1 MNAVTLWQWR
11 SRKSIQKIACKFYFC
26 ALWFHLETQ
35 KRICYYNID
44 IFGIPKEVIFLAET
58 TTVTAQEEV
67 LENETEQEGQSIST
81 QKRRYLRPR
90 EMFAYLLTAFGQK
103 NLNEFVNGNRQFFMI
118 SFLGISGKAYGLIIF
133 LEMLYDALD
142 DSLSG
147 IIIDRTRTRWGKL
160 RPYLMLAT
168 PIWSIAIL
176 MLFTTP
182 SFLTS
187 TGAKIAWAVVAIFA
201 HNLGMSYFGI
211 WQILPFDITPNVNE
225 RNNLLAS
232 QKFMELFGVWLPGLL
247 PIFIDLL
254 PRATD
259 NAVGM
264 QDVYSG
270 YALIMVV
277 ISAVTAIYGF
287 CVMRERI
294 PLASREQMNEVGII
308 ESFKIALKN
317 RPMLILQL
325 NYFFNGL
332 KGIGASNEKFFWVH
346 NAGAMS
352 YSSIAS
358 IFTGMPAFIITPL
371 VPKMIRRFGART
383 VGIAAGIFGGA
394 AYATMFL
401 LGYQPF
407 ARFNETLTWETPTG
421 IVVNLVYMTIMLTIC
436 GLPNGVINVVGTI
449 LQGDVYD
456 YGEWKYG
463 VRNEAL
469 IATVSGYFQ
478 KAANAVNGLL
488 SGVVISL
495 IGYTA
500 HKDVFGNV
508 VRETDNSVL
517 QGFWFIFCVMPAI
530 ARFLYG
536 VSLIFFNVHGK
547 FKEQMLKDLD
557 ERRLEALQK
566 VNAENAPKNTDAQ

>member
-1 MNAVTLWQWR
+1 M
-11 SRKSIQKIACKFYFC
+11 I
-26 ALWFHLETQ
+26 
-35 KRICYYNID
+35 
-44 IFGIPKEVIFLAET
+44 
-58 TTVTAQEEV
+58 
-67 LENETEQEGQSIST
+67 ETEVDQEV
-81 QKRRYLRPR
+81 QKASAQNRRYLRPR

-103 NLNEFVNGNRQFFMI
+103 NLTEFVNGNRQFFMI
-118 SFLGISGKAYGLIIF
+118 SFLGLSGKAYGLIIF
-133 LEMLYDALD
+133 IEMLYDALD

-147 IIIDRTRTRWGKL
+147 LIIDRTRTRWGKL

-168 PIWSIAIL
+168 PLWAVAII

-182 SFLTS
+182 SFLT
-187 TGAKIAWAVVAIFA
+187 TTTAKLIWAVVAIFA
-201 HNLGMSYFGI
+201 HNLGMSYFGV
-211 WQILPFDITPNVNE
+211 WQIMPYDITPNVNE

-232 QKFMELFGVWLPGLL
+232 QKFMELFGAWLPALL

-254 PRATD
+254 PRMT
-259 NAVGM
+259 NNSVGM

-270 YALIMVV
+270 YAVLIVA
-277 ISAVTAIYGF
+277 ISAATAIYGF
-287 CVMRERI
+287 FVMRERV
-294 PLASREQMNEVGII
+294 PLASREQMKEVGIV
-308 ESFKIALKN
+308 ESFKIAIKN

-358 IFTGMPAFIITPL
+358 IFTGIPAFIITPL
-371 VPKMIRRFGART
+371 TPKLIRKFGARN
-383 VGIAAGIFGGA
+383 VGIAAGVFGGA
-394 AYATMFL
+394 AYTLMFL
-401 LGYQPF
+401 IGYQPF
-407 ARFNETLTWETPTG
+407 ARINEKWTWNDPVG
-421 IVVNLVYMTIMLTIC
+421 IVLNLVYMTIMLTLC

-478 KAANAVNGLL
+478 KLANAINGLL

-508 VRETDNSVL
+508 VRETDSSVL
-517 QGFWFIFCVMPAI
+517 RGFWFIFCVMPAL

-536 VSLIFFNVHGK
+536 ISLIFFNVHGK
-547 FKEQMLKDLD
+547 FKAQMLKDLE
-557 ERRLEALQK
+557 ERRLEQIRSMQADEAQ
-566 VNAENAPKNTDAQ
+566 NDAPSEK

>member
-1 MNAVTLWQWR
+1 M
-11 SRKSIQKIACKFYFC
+11 
-26 ALWFHLETQ
+26 
-35 KRICYYNID
+35 
-44 IFGIPKEVIFLAET
+44 AET
-58 TTVTAQEEV
+58 TTATQQETQTA
-67 LENETEQEGQSIST
+67 ETEVEQEV
-81 QKRRYLRPR
+81 QKASSQNRRYLRPR
-90 EMFAYLLTAFGQK
+90 EMVAYLLTAFGQK

-118 SFLGISGKAYGLIIF
+118 SFLGLSGKAYGLIIF
-133 LEMLYDALD
+133 IEMLYDALD

-147 IIIDRTRTRWGKL
+147 LIIDRTRTRWGKL
-160 RPYLMLAT
+160 RPYLILAT
-168 PIWSIAIL
+168 PIWSVAII

-182 SFLTS
+182 SFLT
-187 TGAKIAWAVVAIFA
+187 TTTAKLIWAVIAIFA

-232 QKFMELFGVWLPGLL
+232 QKFMELFGVWLPALL
-247 PIFIDLL
+247 PFFIDLL

-259 NAVGM
+259 NSVGM

-270 YALIMVV
+270 YAVLMVV
-277 ISAVTAIYGF
+277 ISAATAIYGF
-287 CVMRERI
+287 FVMRERV
-294 PLASREQMNEVGII
+294 PLASREQMKEIGII
-308 ESFKIALKN
+308 ESFKIAIKN
-317 RPMLILQL
+317 RPMLVLQL

-352 YSSIAS
+352 YSSIVS

-371 VPKMIRRFGART
+371 VPKMIRKFGARNL
-383 VGIAAGIFGGA
+383 GIAAGIFGGA
-394 AYATMFL
+394 AYALMFL
-401 LGYQPF
+401 IGYKPF
-407 ARFNETLTWETPTG
+407 GAWDTAGN
-421 IVVNLVYMTIMLTIC
+421 IVKNLVYMTIMLTLC
-436 GLPNGVINVVGTI
+436 GLPNGVINVVGTV

-478 KAANAVNGLL
+478 KLANAINGLL

-508 VRETDNSVL
+508 VRETEPSVL
-517 QGFWFIFCVMPAI
+517 NGFWFIFCVMPAL

-547 FKEQMLKDLD
+547 FKAQMLKDLE
-557 ERRLEALQK
+557 ERRLEQIRSMQNEEAQSDTSS
-566 VNAENAPKNTDAQ
+566 AE

>member
-1 MNAVTLWQWR
+1 M
-11 SRKSIQKIACKFYFC
+11 
-26 ALWFHLETQ
+26 
-35 KRICYYNID
+35 
-44 IFGIPKEVIFLAET
+44 AET
-58 TTVTAQEEV
+58 TTVTAT
-67 LENETEQEGQSIST
+67 ETAEPAVEQAKKKASSQN
-81 QKRRYLRPR
+81 RRYLRPR

-118 SFLGISGKAYGLIIF
+118 SFLGISGKAYGVIMF

-147 IIIDRTRTRWGKL
+147 VIIDRTRTRWGKL
-160 RPYLMLAT
+160 RPYLMIAT
-168 PIWSIAIL
+168 PIWAVAIV

-182 SFLTS
+182 SFLATTTS
-187 TGAKIAWAVVAIFA
+187 KVIWAVIAIFA
-201 HNLGMSYFGI
+201 HNLGMSYFGV

-225 RNNLLAS
+225 RNNLLAA
-232 QKFMELFGVWLPGLL
+232 QKFMELFGQLLPGLL
-247 PIFIDLL
+247 PFFVDLL
-254 PRATD
+254 PRQTN

-270 YALIMVV
+270 YAVIMVI
-277 ISAVTAIYGF
+277 ISAATAFYGF
-287 CVMRERI
+287 FVMRERV
-294 PLASREQMNEVGII
+294 PLASREQMKEVSILQ
-308 ESFKIALKN
+308 SFKIAFKN
-317 RPMLILQL
+317 RPMLVLQL
-325 NYFFNGL
+325 NYFLNGF
-332 KGIGASNEKFFWVH
+332 KGIGASNEKFFWMH
-346 NAGAMS
+346 NAGALS

-358 IFTGMPAFIITPL
+358 IFTGMPSFIITPL
-371 VPKMIRRFGART
+371 VPKMIRKFGARNL
-383 VGIAAGIFGGA
+383 GIYAGLFGGA
-394 AYATMFL
+394 AYTLMWII
-401 LGYQPF
+401 GYKPF
-407 ARFNETLTWETPTG
+407 GEWDSG
-421 IVVNLVYMTIMLTIC
+421 GSIVANLVYMTIMLTIC
-436 GLPNGVINVVGTI
+436 GLPNSVINVVGTI

-478 KAANAVNGLL
+478 KAANAINGLL

-508 VRETDNSVL
+508 VRETDSSIL
-517 QGFWFIFCVMPAI
+517 RGFWFIFCVMPAL
-530 ARFLYG
+530 ARTLYG

-557 ERRLEALQK
+557 ERRLEAVQK
-566 VNAENAPKNTDAQ
+566 INAETALKNTEE

>member
-1 MNAVTLWQWR
+1 M
-11 SRKSIQKIACKFYFC
+11 
-26 ALWFHLETQ
+26 
-35 KRICYYNID
+35 
-44 IFGIPKEVIFLAET
+44 AET
-58 TTVTAQEEV
+58 TTVTAT
-67 LENETEQEGQSIST
+67 ETAEPAVEQAKKKASSQN
-81 QKRRYLRPR
+81 RRYLRPR

-118 SFLGISGKAYGLIIF
+118 SFLGISGKAYGVIMF

-147 IIIDRTRTRWGKL
+147 VIIDRTRTRWGKL
-160 RPYLMLAT
+160 RPYLM
-168 PIWSIAIL
+168 IAPPLWAVAIV

-182 SFLTS
+182 SFLATTTS
-187 TGAKIAWAVVAIFA
+187 KVIWAVIAIFA
-201 HNLGMSYFGI
+201 HNLGMSYFGV

-225 RNNLLAS
+225 RNNLLAA
-232 QKFMELFGVWLPGLL
+232 QKFMELFGQLLPGLL
-247 PIFIDLL
+247 PFFVDLL
-254 PRATD
+254 PRQTN

-270 YALIMVV
+270 YAVIMVI
-277 ISAVTAIYGF
+277 ISAATAFYGF
-287 CVMRERI
+287 FVMRERV
-294 PLASREQMNEVGII
+294 PLASREQMKEVSILQ
-308 ESFKIALKN
+308 SFKIAFKN
-317 RPMLILQL
+317 RPMLVLQL
-325 NYFFNGL
+325 NYFLNGF
-332 KGIGASNEKFFWVH
+332 KGIGASNEKFFWMH
-346 NAGAMS
+346 NAGALS

-358 IFTGMPAFIITPL
+358 IFTGMPSFIITPL
-371 VPKMIRRFGART
+371 VPKMIRKFGARNL
-383 VGIAAGIFGGA
+383 GIYAGLFGGT
-394 AYATMFL
+394 AYTLMWII
-401 LGYQPF
+401 GYKPF
-407 ARFNETLTWETPTG
+407 GEWDSG
-421 IVVNLVYMTIMLTIC
+421 GSIVANLVYMTIMLTIC
-436 GLPNGVINVVGTI
+436 GLPNSVINVVGTI

-478 KAANAVNGLL
+478 KAANAINGLL

-508 VRETDNSVL
+508 VRETDSGIL
-517 QGFWFIFCVMPAI
+517 RGFWFIFCVMPAL
-530 ARFLYG
+530 ARTLYG

-557 ERRLEALQK
+557 ERRLEAVQK
-566 VNAENAPKNTDAQ
+566 INAETAPKNTEE